1 MASIPAN
8 ILSVSG
14 LTRQIKDTLEN
25 SFRGVAVSGEIS
37 NYKKH
42 TSGHL
47 YFTLKDQDAQISAVM
62 FRGNTMKMF
71 FSLQDGMEVVCRG
84 DVTVYE
90 PRGNYQILVKEIHPR
105 GEGALQLAFER
116 LKKKLF
122 EEGLFDESQKKPLP
136 PFPERIAIVTSP
148 TGAAIRDMISVMR
161 RRFPSVEIVL
171 LPVQVQGSGAAEQIA
186 EAVDACNAFRAF
198 DLIIVGRG
206 GGSIEDL
213 WAFNEEIVARAI
225 HRSGIPV
232 VSAVGHEIDFTICD
246 FVADVRAATPS
257 VAAELIA
264 PDAQSLLES
273 LRNISY
279 TCIGSVNNR
288 IQQLL
293 RSLSSL
299 SGHHAFLRCE
309 EILARHTQNLDELYA
324 AADRTIDLRFERI
337 NSELTFYQ
345 RQLHAF
351 NPKTLLDRGYAIP
364 RKDGKI
370 LRSVHEVHSGDR
382 MHVFLRDGSI
392 ESQVHHIQPN
402 HEQEKK

>member
-8 ILSVSG
+8 ILTVSG

-47 YFTLKDQDAQISAVM
+47 YFTLKDQDAQLSAVM
-62 FRGNTMKMF
+62 FRGNTMKLF

-90 PRGNYQILVKEIHPR
+90 PRGNYQILVKEIYPR

-122 EEGLFDESQKKPLP
+122 EEGLFDESRKKPLP

-171 LPVQVQGSGAAEQIA
+171 LPVQVQGSGAAGQIA
-186 EAVDACNAFRAF
+186 EAIDACNAFRSF

-225 HRSGIPV
+225 HRSEIPV

-309 EILARHTQNLDELYA
+309 EILTRHTQNLDERYA
-324 AADRTIDLRFERI
+324 AAERTIDHRFERI

-364 RKDGKI
+364 RKDGI
-370 LRSVHEVHSGDR
+370 IVRSVHEIHPGDQ
-382 MHVFLRDGSI
+382 MHVLLRDGSI
-392 ESQVHHIQPN
+392 ESQVHHILPN